1 MKKYI
6 FLTYFDE
13 KFENLDKSSTSG
25 LTIMEWKSPEDAFE
39 RLRKTEEFEHLGYS
53 WDPENYICYELVD
66 WKITE
71 FNIK

>member
-6 FLTYFDE
+6 FLSYFAE

-25 LTIMEWKSPEDAFE
+25 LTIIEWENPQNAFKN
-39 RLRKTEEFEHLGYS
+39 LRKSEEFEHIGHS
-53 WDPENYICYELVD
+53 WDTENYICYELVD
-66 WKITE
+66 WKMTE